1 MSDIF
6 QLHYSHS
13 GSCCLHSVRARGSV
27 ISPESSFNQPVPD
40 SFRCLCLYSF
50 LGKHD
55 SCGSDNFKHLTS
67 SNDGLVEYTGY
78 VSVWQVDVG
87 PMSTKEVD

>member
-1 MSDIF
+1 MIF
-6 QLHYSHS
+6 S
-13 GSCCLHSVRARGSV
+13 SCIIPTLVVVACTVCVPEGRLSLLRVLS
-27 ISPESSFNQPVPD
+27 IS
-40 SFRCLCLYSF
+40 LCLTLSDVSVYSF

-78 VSVWQVDVG
+78 VSVWQVDIS